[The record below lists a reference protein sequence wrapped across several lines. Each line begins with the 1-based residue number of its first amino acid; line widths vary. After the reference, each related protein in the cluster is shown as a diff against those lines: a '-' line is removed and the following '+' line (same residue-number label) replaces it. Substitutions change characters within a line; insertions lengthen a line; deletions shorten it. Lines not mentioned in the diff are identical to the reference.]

1 MKSKKPLR
9 VGFDLDGVVLYNPA
23 RTARPLVAF
32 VKRSI
37 LRKKKTLFYVP
48 KSGIAKLIWLL
59 LHQSSFIPAKGLN
72 DIKKLIES
80 GKIDPYIITGRYA
93 SLVGDFEKWT
103 KRLEREYGFTSFSY
117 NRENEQPHIYKKR
130 MMKEMNLDIF
140 IEDNWDIVRMIK
152 SSSGAPK
159 TKIFWIT
166 NPIDKFFIGYENKFN
181 NMREVARR
189 LNALTDSL

>member
-23 RTARPLVAF
+23 RTARPIVAVF
-32 VKRSI
+32 KRNI

-48 KSGIAKLIWLL
+48 KSGFAKYIWLL
-59 LHQSSFIPAKGLN
+59 LHQSSFVPAKGLK
-72 DIKKLIES
+72 DIKKLIEA
-80 GKIDPYIITGRYA
+80 GKIEPFIITGRYA

-103 KRLEREYGFTSFSY
+103 KRLEKEYGFTSFFF
-117 NRENEQPHIYKKR
+117 NKGNEQPHLFKKR

-152 SSSGAPK
+152 GSTGAPK

-166 NPIDKFFIGYENKFN
+166 NPIDKFFISYENKFN

-189 LNALTDSL
+189 LAALTDRN